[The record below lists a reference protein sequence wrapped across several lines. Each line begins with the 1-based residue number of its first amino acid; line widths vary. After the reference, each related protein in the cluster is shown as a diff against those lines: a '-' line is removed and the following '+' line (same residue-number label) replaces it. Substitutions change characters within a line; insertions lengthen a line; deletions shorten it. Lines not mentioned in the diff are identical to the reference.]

1 MTHATD
7 LLYIGCYTGGDGDG
21 EGIVAARRDLTTGE
35 LTPLGL
41 MARTASPS
49 FLARHPGRP
58 LLYAVSERPDGEV
71 NGWRVLEGGRLE
83 PIGGA
88 STGGS
93 APCHLSVHP
102 SGTYVI
108 SANYNS
114 GSVSVNRLDD
124 GVPGE
129 LTHLVTHTGQGPA
142 ADRQEGPHAHM
153 ISIDLDGY
161 FVHAVDLGVDAL
173 FHYRF
178 DTNTG
183 QLTPAGA
190 TRCQAGSGPRHVAG
204 HGTFRYLVGELDGS
218 LTCYAVDARDGAWI
232 VQSQVSL
239 VADASVGLPSE
250 VDVSPDGRFVY
261 AAVRGPDQICVFSTD
276 AGKLKRVAEVP
287 CGGEWPRHFTL
298 IGQHLY
304 VANQRSH
311 NVVAFLLDPDTGVP
325 EPTGHVLETPSPS
338 CVFSF
343 FPARTV

>member
-1 MTHATD
+1 MKHEAD

-21 EGIVAARRDLTTGE
+21 EGIVAARRDLTTGA
-35 LTPLGL
+35 LTRLRL
-41 MARTASPS
+41 AARTPSPS

-58 LLYAVSERPDGEV
+58 LLYAVSERPDGRV
-71 NGWRVLEGGRLE
+71 NAWRVVKDGALD
-83 PIGGA
+83 PIGGT
-88 STGGS
+88 STGGA
-93 APCHLSVHP
+93 APCHLAVHT
-102 SGTYVI
+102 SGKYVI

-124 GVPGE
+124 GVPAE
-129 LTHLVTHTGQGPA
+129 LTDLVTHTGQGPVT
-142 ADRQEGPHAHM
+142 DRQEGPHAHM
-153 ISIDLDGY
+153 ISVDQDGF
-161 FVHAVDLGVDAL
+161 FVHAVDLGADAL

-178 DTNTG
+178 DTETG
-183 QLTPAGA
+183 RLLFTGP
-190 TRCQAGSGPRHVAG
+190 TRCQAGSGPRHLAG
-204 HGTFRYLVGELDGS
+204 HGTFRYVVGELDGS

-239 VADASVGLPSE
+239 LAEGAEGFPSE

-261 AAVRGPDQICVFSTD
+261 AAVRGPDQICVFAAD

-298 IGQHLY
+298 VDQHLY
-304 VANQRSH
+304 VANQYSH
-311 NVVAFLLDPDTGVP
+311 NVVTFRVDPDTGVP
-325 EPTGHVLETPSPS
+325 EPTGNVLETPSPS